1 MKSLFCPPFQM
12 IWPIQSEMPHCAA
25 EEVGLELWAPAAAKL
40 ISPKTVSSCFN
51 TGLMVFT
58 GLDLN
63 TATAFF
69 VSWSVFIHDPWPI
82 FINQRTNMLPS
93 CSISTKD
100 TVSKI
105 IIVLFYLCLCFCH
118 VAILVT
124 GQLIFTQKKLFSLVC
139 IYCHIFLDLGIT
151 FVEDTNVNQCSSSRS
166 VSHNGERSQS
176 RECSLLCQS
185 PFFLFLPAHIFL
197 SYVISQ
203 KDC

>member
-1 MKSLFCPPFQM
+1 MKCPTALLRKSVWSCGLQLLQNWFHLKLCQVAS
-12 IWPIQSEMPHCAA
+12 IQ
-25 EEVGLELWAPAAAKL
+25 V
-40 ISPKTVSSCFN
+40 
-51 TGLMVFT
+51 GLMVFT
-58 GLDLN
+58 GLALN

-139 IYCHIFLDLGIT
+139 IYCHIFLVLGIT
-151 FVEDTNVNQCSSSRS
+151 GVEDTNVNQCSSSRS

-185 PFFLFLPAHIFL
+185 PSFLFLPAHIFL

-203 KDC
+203 KVC